1 MKTFHCIGS
10 LLRPYRRRVALALL
24 LALCCCLLNSPVPL
38 LIRELVDK
46 ARMGGIPLL
55 IGCALALLG
64 TFAAQAAA
72 SLACTCVTGEIGL
85 SVVRDLRHQLY
96 ARLQRLSL
104 AYYDRTPA
112 GVLISRLMDDVTA
125 VQALITTQTL
135 TVLTDLGAALVLGVW
150 LLAQSPWL
158 FLVVLVVLLGYYGL
172 FRAYAGP
179 IRQGSTEVRDQLDGI
194 FARLKQKIDG
204 VLVVKAHGREQDE
217 MAGFA
222 AQIEAAHRP
231 RLQVGLLGAAL
242 SNLNTAAAGIGAAL
256 VFAAGA
262 LEVIHGR
269 MTPGAVVSAVAL
281 SALLFGPISRLLD
294 LAAVFQQAAAS
305 MDRLREI
312 LEQEPDVIEPADPV
326 PLERACG
333 RVEFDRVCFGYHPG
347 QPVVWDVRMRV
358 EPGMKVALVGP
369 TGCGKSTLLHLLQRF
384 YDPTEGEIRLDGIP
398 LRHLALADLRRQ
410 IGIVPQEPVV
420 FQASLANN
428 IRYGCPEADDA
439 RVEAAARAACV
450 HEFAQRLPE
459 GYATHIGEG
468 GYKLSQGQ
476 RQRVAIA
483 RVFCK
488 DPALVV
494 LDEATSSLDPE
505 SEIVVQAALANLLRG
520 RTAFVVAHRLTTVLD
535 ADLLVVMEGGLVAQC
550 GTHDELLA
558 DADGVYSRLCGRQFG
573 GIDLVRDPVPAAPRR
588 RRSYPTIALPVFS
601 RASA

>member
-1 MKTFHCIGS
+1 MVDNAVPAGTWT
-10 LLRPYRRRVALALL
+10 LLGYALALL
-24 LALCCCLLNSPVPL
+24 V
-38 LIRELVDK
+38 I
-46 ARMGGIPLL
+46 
-55 IGCALALLG
+55 
-64 TFAAQAAA
+64 FAMQAAA

-85 SVVRDLRHQLY
+85 CVVRDLRHQLY

-135 TVLTDLGAALVLGVW
+135 TVLTNLGTALVLGVW

-158 FLVVLVVLLGYYGL
+158 FLVVLAVLSGYYGI
-172 FRAYAGP
+172 FRVYTGP
-179 IRQGSTEVRDQLDGI
+179 IREGSTEVRGQLDGI
-194 FARLKQKIDG
+194 FARLKEKIDG
-204 VLVVKAHGREQDE
+204 VLVVKVHSREQQE
-217 MAGFA
+217 MTGFT
-222 AQIEAAHRP
+222 AQIDAAHRP
-231 RLQVGLLGAAL
+231 RLRVGLLGAAL
-242 SNLNTAAAGIGAAL
+242 TNLSTTAAGIGASL

-269 MTPGAVVSAVAL
+269 MTPGTVLSATAIA
-281 SALLFGPISRLLD
+281 ALLFGPVSRLLD

-312 LEQEPDVIEPADPV
+312 LEQEPDVIESANPV

-333 RVEFDRVCFGYHPG
+333 RVEFDQVGFGYHPG
-347 QPVVWDVRMRV
+347 QPVVWDVRLRV

-384 YDPTEGEIRLDGIP
+384 YDPTWGEIRLDGVP
-398 LRHLALADLRRQ
+398 LRRLALADLRRQ

-420 FQASLANN
+420 FQSSLADN

-439 RVEAAARAACV
+439 RVKAAARAARV
-450 HEFAQRLPE
+450 HEFAVRLPE
-459 GYATHIGEG
+459 GYATPVGEG
-468 GYKLSQGQ
+468 GSKLSQGQ

-488 DPALVV
+488 DPALIV

-505 SEIVVQAALANLLRG
+505 SEVVVQAALTNLFHG
-520 RTAFVVAHRLTTVLD
+520 RTTFVVAHRVATVLD
-535 ADLLVVMEGGLVAQC
+535 ADLLVVMEGGLIVQC
-550 GTHDELLA
+550 GTHAELLA
-558 DADGVYSRLCGRQFG
+558 DGEGLYAQLCARQFG
-573 GIDLVRDPVPAAPRR
+573 GLDLVRDRTSVVLRRPRFR
-588 RRSYPTIALPVFS
+588 PTIALPVRS
-601 RASA
+601 RVSA